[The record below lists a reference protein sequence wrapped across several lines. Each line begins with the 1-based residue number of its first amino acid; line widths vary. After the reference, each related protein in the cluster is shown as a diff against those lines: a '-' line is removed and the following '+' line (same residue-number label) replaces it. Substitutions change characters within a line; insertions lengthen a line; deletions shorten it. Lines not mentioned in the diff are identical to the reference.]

1 MSATWM
7 GRYEELIRELVRHT
21 NIVLKGSQIK
31 RDLAGKGVLFTPQAW
46 QIMEYIIENSPDES
60 NMSQIAD
67 TLQIPQSSF
76 SRIVKYLE
84 REGIVDRYHRTS
96 NRKNVIL
103 KPTDLAMEIYN
114 KNMDEIKGANFQ
126 RFFDALSKI
135 DDDTLNTFVA
145 ALRIHNED
153 LMRYDDVDTSNPLVK
168 IE

>member
-21 NIVLKGSQIK
+21 NIVLKGSQTK

-114 KNMDEIKGANFQ
+114 KNTDEIKDANFQ
-126 RFFDALSKI
+126 RFFDALSEI

-153 LMRYDDVDTSNPLVK
+153 LMRYDDADTSNPLVK